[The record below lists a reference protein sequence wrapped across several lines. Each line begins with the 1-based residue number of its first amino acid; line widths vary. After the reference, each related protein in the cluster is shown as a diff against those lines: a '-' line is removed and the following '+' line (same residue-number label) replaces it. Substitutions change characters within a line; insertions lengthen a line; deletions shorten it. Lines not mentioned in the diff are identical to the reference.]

1 LLTCSIWVQR
11 LALDKGAVM
20 SATVHSIWTLVLMIT
35 VLGIYAWAWS
45 SKRETDFAEAANLAL
60 DDSYTN
66 PEKEES

>member
-1 LLTCSIWVQR
+1 
-11 LALDKGAVM
+11 M
-20 SATVHSIWTLVLMIT
+20 SATVHTIWTIVLMIT

-45 SKRETDFAEAANLAL
+45 SKRAVDFEEASRLAL

>member
-1 LLTCSIWVQR
+1 
-11 LALDKGAVM
+11 
-20 SATVHSIWTLVLMIT
+20 MIT

-45 SKRETDFAEAANLAL
+45 SKRVVDFAEAANLPL